1 MFDVHQSQ
9 MNWGGFQSLSHLW
22 LLSLLAPLVL
32 FYFLK
37 LKRPRAE
44 IPSLVLWRQV
54 LQDHRVNSP
63 FQKFKRNL
71 LLLLQI
77 LLLLF
82 LILAA
87 LQPFWRGGP
96 GKNRRLPVLVDCS
109 ASMSALDKP
118 GGTSR
123 LAEAKRR
130 VREMIDGLAGGQEL
144 CLISFDSTPRKL
156 TGFTNNK
163 RLLRDALDQ
172 IEVADVASDLEQAL
186 RLVQALGRSEPFD
199 EVLLFSDGNFPPR
212 VNFDLSFK
220 LNYQRLSPAGP
231 NLGIT
236 ALSAQRAVT
245 GGWDVFVQIEGSAD
259 AEGNASVE
267 LFQDGNRIANER
279 ITVARGRVQRMVFQ
293 TKGER
298 AAALRVQLTP
308 EGFDSLAADN
318 TAYLDLPESRPLR
331 VFVPKSLFSYRRAL
345 QGLQGIQLFPQ
356 ETGDETSGAFDL
368 MMSDRAQD
376 LDVAAR
382 TRLSVGFIPPDLQ
395 RFIELGTNG
404 SAVVD
409 WRRDAPVLQHV
420 QLADLVVLEQ
430 PRFAA
435 NAGEGDLENLG
446 YEVLIHGQ
454 HGPLLV
460 RKKDADALRF
470 ALLFHTDR
478 STLPYRVGFPIFV
491 ANVVQAALEQAGLAE
506 ALANRTGVLPP
517 LTLAPRGHYQ
527 IQTPAQST
535 EPATADD
542 HGIISGVAAPRAGYY
557 SITENGAQRRRVGA
571 CLLSASETTLAGVA
585 QIEFNERLQVAAAAT
600 VVKTDWPLWPPL
612 LLGALGVLLV
622 EWWFFQKKPG
632 GWK

>member
-1 MFDVHQSQ
+1 MFEIFQFQ

-22 LLSLLAPLVL
+22 LLTLLAPLVL
-32 FYFLK
+32 LYFLK

-44 IPSLVLWRQV
+44 IPSLVLWRQA

-63 FQKFKRNL
+63 FQRFKRNL
-71 LLLLQI
+71 LLLLQ
-77 LLLLF
+77 LLLLLI

-96 GKNRRLPVLVDCS
+96 GKSRRLPVLVDCS
-109 ASMSALDKP
+109 ASMGALDKP
-118 GGTSR
+118 GGISR

-130 VREMIDGLAGGQEL
+130 VREMIDGLAPAQEL
-144 CLISFDSTPRKL
+144 CLISFDNTPRKL

-172 IEVADVASDLEQAL
+172 IEIADVPSDLEQAL

-236 ALSAQRAVT
+236 ALSAQRAVA

-267 LFQDGNRIANER
+267 LFQDDQSIARER
-279 ITVARGRVQRMVFQ
+279 VTIARGRAQRMVFQ
-293 TKGER
+293 VKGSR
-298 AAALRVQLTP
+298 AASLRATLTP
-308 EGFDSLAADN
+308 DGFDSLATDN
-318 TAYLDLPESRPLR
+318 TAYLELPESRPLR
-331 VFVPKSLFSYRRAL
+331 VFVPKSLVSYRLAL
-345 QGLQGIQLFPQ
+345 QGIQGIQLFPQ
-356 ETGDETSGAFDL
+356 ETGDEASGAFDL
-368 MMSDRAQD
+368 VISDRPQD
-376 LDVAAR
+376 MELAAR
-382 TRLSVGFIPPDLQ
+382 TRLSVGFIPTDLQ
-395 RFIELGTNG
+395 SLVEVGTNG

-430 PRFAA
+430 PHFTE
-435 NAGEGDLENLG
+435 NAGEANLENLG

-454 HGPLLV
+454 RGPLLV
-460 RKKDADALRF
+460 RKQEADELRF
-470 ALLFHTDR
+470 AFLFHSDR

-491 ANVVQAALEQAGLAE
+491 ANVVQAALAQAGLAD
-506 ALANRTGVLPP
+506 ALAGRTGVLPP
-517 LTLAPRGHYQ
+517 LTLAPRVRYQ
-527 IQTPAQST
+527 IQTPDQTT
-535 EPATADD
+535 ETAIADD
-542 HGIISGVAAPRAGYY
+542 HGLVSGVAASRAGYY
-557 SITENGAQRRRVGA
+557 SFLENGAPRRRVGA
-571 CLLSASETTLAGVA
+571 SLISPSETSLAVA
-585 QIEFNERLQVAAAAT
+585 EQILFNEQLQVAAAA
-600 VVKTDWPLWPPL
+600 VVKTDWPLWPAL
-612 LLGALGVLLV
+612 LLAALGVMLV

>member
-1 MFDVHQSQ
+1 
-9 MNWGGFQSLSHLW
+9 MNWGGFQALSHLW

-54 LQDHRVNSP
+54 LQDQRVNSP
-63 FQKFKRNL
+63 FQRFKRNL

-82 LILAA
+82 LVCAA

-96 GKNRRLPVLVDCS
+96 GKNRRVPVLVDCS
-109 ASMSALDKP
+109 ASMGALDKP
-118 GGTSR
+118 GGISR

-130 VREMIDGLAGGQEL
+130 VRAMVDGLASGQEL
-144 CLISFDSTPRKL
+144 CLIAFDNTPRKL

-172 IEVADVASDLEQAL
+172 IEVADVPSDLEQAL
-186 RLVQALGRSEPFD
+186 RLAQALGRSEPFD

-236 ALSAQRAVT
+236 ALSAQRAAT

-259 AEGNASVE
+259 AGGNAAVE
-267 LFQDGNRIANER
+267 LFQDGNSIANER
-279 ITVARGRVQRMVFQ
+279 VTVDRGHAQRMVFQ
-293 TKGER
+293 TKGDH
-298 AAALRVQLTP
+298 ATSLRVQLTP
-308 EGFDSLAADN
+308 DGFDSLAADN

-331 VFVPKSLFSYRRAL
+331 VFVPKSLFSYRLAL
-345 QGLQGIQLFPQ
+345 RGMQGIQLFPQ
-356 ETGDETSGAFDL
+356 ETVDEAGGAFDL
-368 MMSDRAQD
+368 VMSDRPQD
-376 LDVAAR
+376 QAIASG
-382 TRLSVGFIPPDLQ
+382 TRLSVGLIPPELQ
-395 RFIELGTNG
+395 RFVELGTNG

-420 QLADLVVLEQ
+420 QLADLVVLDQ

-454 HGPLLV
+454 RGPLLV
-460 RKKDADALRF
+460 QIKDSEATRF

-491 ANVVQAALEQAGLAE
+491 ANIVQAALEQAGLAE
-506 ALANRTGVLPP
+506 ALAGRTGVLPP
-517 LTLAPRGHYQ
+517 MTLSPNGRYQ
-527 IQTPAQST
+527 VQTPRQT
-535 EPATADD
+535 PEPVTADAR
-542 HGIISGVAAPRAGYY
+542 GIVSGVAAPRVGYY
-557 SITENGAQRRRVGA
+557 SFLENGVPRRRVGVS
-571 CLLSASETTLAGVA
+571 LLSPSETGLAGVA
-585 QIEFNERLQVAAAAT
+585 QIEFNERLQVAAAT
-600 VVKTDWPLWPPL
+600 EVVKTDRPLWPVL
-612 LLGALGVLLV
+612 LLAALGVMLV

>member
-1 MFDVHQSQ
+1 
-9 MNWGGFQSLSHLW
+9 MNWGGFQTLSHLW
-22 LLSLLAPLVL
+22 LLSLLAPLAL

-63 FQKFKRNL
+63 FQRFKRNL

-82 LILAA
+82 LVAAA

-109 ASMSALDKP
+109 ASMGALDKP
-118 GGTSR
+118 GGVSR

-130 VREMIDGLAGGQEL
+130 VRQMIDGLAADQEL
-144 CLISFDSTPRKL
+144 CLIAFDKTPRKL

-172 IEVADVASDLEQAL
+172 IEVADVVSDLEQAL
-186 RLVQALGRSEPFD
+186 RLAQALGRSEPFD

-220 LNYQRLSPAGP
+220 LNYQRLPPAGP

-236 ALSAQRAVT
+236 ALSAQRAAT

-259 AEGNASVE
+259 AEGNAAVE
-267 LFQDGNRIANER
+267 LFQDGNSVATER
-279 ITVARGRVQRMVFQ
+279 VTVARGHAQRMVFQ
-293 TKGER
+293 TKGDH
-298 AAALRVQLTP
+298 ATSLRVQLTP
-308 EGFDSLAADN
+308 DDFDSLAADN

-331 VFVPKSLFSYRRAL
+331 VFVPKSLSSYRLAL
-345 QGLQGIQLFPQ
+345 RGIQGIQLFPQ
-356 ETGDETSGAFDL
+356 ETGDEAGGAFDL
-368 MMSDRAQD
+368 VISDRPQD
-376 LDVAAR
+376 QELASR
-382 TRLSVGFIPPDLQ
+382 TRLSVGVIPPELQ
-395 RFIELGTNG
+395 RFVEPGTNG

-409 WRRDAPVLQHV
+409 WRRDASVLQHV
-420 QLADLVVLEQ
+420 QLADLVVLDQ

-446 YEVLIHGQ
+446 YEVLINGQ

-460 RKKDADALRF
+460 RKQDADALRF
-470 ALLFHTDR
+470 ALLFHSDR

-491 ANVVQAALEQAGLAE
+491 ANIVQAALEQAGLAE
-506 ALANRTGVLPP
+506 ALAYRTGVLPP
-517 LTLAPRGHYQ
+517 LTLAPNGRYQ
-527 IQTPAQST
+527 VQTPRQTLEA
-535 EPATADD
+535 ATADE
-542 HGIISGVAAPRAGYY
+542 HGILSGVAAPRVGYY
-557 SITENGAQRRRVGA
+557 SILENGAQRRHLGV
-571 CLLSASETTLAGVA
+571 CLLSPGETGLAGVA
-585 QIEFNERLQVAAAAT
+585 QIEFNEQLQVAAAAE
-600 VVKTDWPLWPPL
+600 VVKTDRPLWPAL
-612 LLGALGVLLV
+612 LLAALGVMLV

>member
-1 MFDVHQSQ
+1 

-22 LLSLLAPLVL
+22 LLTLLAPLVL

-63 FQKFKRNL
+63 FQRFKRNL

-96 GKNRRLPVLVDCS
+96 GKNRRLPVLVDGS
-109 ASMSALDKP
+109 ASMGALDKP
-118 GGTSR
+118 GGASR

-130 VREMIDGLAGGQEL
+130 VREMIDGLASDQEL
-144 CLISFDSTPRKL
+144 CLISFDNTPRKL

-186 RLVQALGRSEPFD
+186 RLVQALGRSESFD

-236 ALSAQRAVT
+236 ALSAQRAVK

-267 LFQDGNRIANER
+267 LFEGGNSIANER
-279 ITVARGRVQRMVFQ
+279 VTIARGRAQRMMFQ
-293 TKGER
+293 TKGDH
-298 AAALRVQLTP
+298 ATSLRIQLAP
-308 EGFDSLAADN
+308 DGFDSLTADN
-318 TAYLDLPESRPLR
+318 TAFLDLPESRPLR
-331 VFVPKSLFSYRRAL
+331 VFVPKSLVSYRLAL
-345 QGLQGIQLFPQ
+345 QGVQGLQLFPQ
-356 ETGDETSGAFDL
+356 ATGDEASGAFDL
-368 MMSDRAQD
+368 VMSDRPQD
-376 LDVAAR
+376 MDIAAR

-395 RFIELGTNG
+395 RSIEIGTNG

-420 QLADLVVLEQ
+420 QLADLVVLDQ

-454 HGPLLV
+454 RGPLLV
-460 RKKDADALRF
+460 RKQDSDALRF

-491 ANVVQAALEQAGLAE
+491 ANIVQAALEQAGLAE
-506 ALANRTGVLPP
+506 ALACRTGVLPP
-517 LTLAPRGHYQ
+517 LVLAPQGRYQ
-527 IQTPAQST
+527 IQTPEQT
-535 EPATADD
+535 VEPVTADD
-542 HGIISGVAAPRAGYY
+542 RGIVSGVAAPHAGYY
-557 SITENGAQRRRVGA
+557 TILENGAQRRRLGV
-571 CLLSASETTLAGVA
+571 CLLSPNETMLAGA
-585 QIEFNERLQVAAAAT
+585 GQIEFNEQLQVAAAAA
-600 VVKTDWPLWPPL
+600 VMKTDWPLWPPL
-612 LLGALGVLLV
+612 LLGALGVMLV

>member
-1 MFDVHQSQ
+1 
-9 MNWGGFQSLSHLW
+9 MNWGGFQALSHLW

-63 FQKFKRNL
+63 FQRFKRNL

-77 LLLLF
+77 LLLL
-82 LILAA
+82 LLVLAA
-87 LQPFWRGGP
+87 LRPFWRGGP
-96 GKNRRLPVLVDCS
+96 GQHRRLPVLVDCS
-109 ASMSALDKP
+109 ASMGALDKP
-118 GGTSR
+118 GGVSR
-123 LAEAKRR
+123 LAEAKHR
-130 VREMIDGLAGGQEL
+130 VREMIDGMASGQEL
-144 CLISFDSTPRKL
+144 CLIAFANTPWKL

-172 IEVADVASDLEQAL
+172 LEVADVASDLEPAL
-186 RLVQALGRSEPFD
+186 RLAQALGRSEPFD
-199 EVLLFSDGNFPPR
+199 EALLFSDGNFPPR

-220 LNYQRLSPAGP
+220 LNFQRLTPAGP

-236 ALSAQRAVT
+236 ALGAQRAAG
-245 GGWDVFVQIEGSAD
+245 GGWDVFVQVEGSAD

-267 LFQDGNRIANER
+267 LFQDGNRIASER
-279 ITVARGRVQRMVFQ
+279 ITIARGHAQRMVFQ
-293 TKGER
+293 TQTEHASSLR
-298 AAALRVQLTP
+298 AQLTP
-308 EGFDSLAADN
+308 DGFDSLAADN
-318 TAYLDLPESRPLR
+318 AAYLDLPESRPLR
-331 VFVPKSLFSYRRAL
+331 VFVPKSLGSYRHAL
-345 QGLQGIQLFPQ
+345 QGMPGLDLFPQ
-356 ETGDETSGAFDL
+356 ATGDEASGGFDL
-368 MMSDRAQD
+368 VISDRPQD
-376 LDVAAR
+376 LDLTAR
-382 TRLSVGFIPPDLQ
+382 TRVSVGFIPPDLQ
-395 RFIELGTNG
+395 RFIEPGTNG
-404 SAVVD
+404 STVVD

-420 QLADLVVLEQ
+420 QLADLVVLDQ

-435 NAGEGDLENLG
+435 HASEGDLENLG

-454 HGPLLV
+454 HGPLLA

-478 STLPYRVGFPIFV
+478 STLPYRVGFPILV
-491 ANVVQAALEQAGLAE
+491 ENLVQAALEQAGLAE
-506 ALANRTGVLPP
+506 ALAGRTGVLPP
-517 LTLAPRGHYQ
+517 LTLAPHGRYQ
-527 IQTPAQST
+527 VQTPGQTIEAV
-535 EPATADD
+535 TADD
-542 HGIISGVAAPRAGYY
+542 HGIVSGVAAPQAGYY
-557 SITENGAQRRRVGA
+557 SVLENGAQRRRVGVA
-571 CLLSASETTLAGVA
+571 LLSPSETTLAGVA
-585 QIEFNERLQVAAAAT
+585 QIEFNERLQVAAAAS

>member
-1 MFDVHQSQ
+1 
-9 MNWGGFQSLSHLW
+9 MNWGGFQALSHLW
-22 LLSLLAPLVL
+22 LLTLLAPLVL

-96 GKNRRLPVLVDCS
+96 AKNRRLPVLVDCS
-109 ASMSALDKP
+109 ASMGALDKP
-118 GGTSR
+118 DGVSR

-130 VREMIDGLAGGQEL
+130 VREMIDGLASDEEL
-144 CLISFDSTPRKL
+144 CLISFDNTPRKL

-172 IEVADVASDLEQAL
+172 IGVADVASDLEQAL

-220 LNYQRLSPAGP
+220 LNYQRLAPAGP

-236 ALSAQRAVT
+236 ALSAQRAVA
-245 GGWDVFVQIEGSAD
+245 GGWDVFVQIEGSAE
-259 AEGNASVE
+259 AEGNTAVE
-267 LFQDGNRIANER
+267 LFEDGNSIANER
-279 ITVARGRVQRMVFQ
+279 ITVARGRAQRMVFQ
-293 TKGER
+293 TKGDH
-298 AAALRVQLTP
+298 AASLRVQLTP
-308 EGFDSLAADN
+308 DGFDSLASDN
-318 TAYLDLPESRPLR
+318 TAYLDLPVSRPLR
-331 VFVPKSLFSYRRAL
+331 VFVPKSLVSYRLAL
-345 QGLQGIQLFPQ
+345 QGVPGIQLFPQ
-356 ETGDETSGAFDL
+356 ATGDETSGAFDL
-368 MMSDRAQD
+368 VMSDRPQD
-376 LDVAAR
+376 MEITAR

-395 RFIELGTNG
+395 RFIEIGTNG
-404 SAVVD
+404 STVVD

-420 QLADLVVLEQ
+420 QLADLVVLDQ

-435 NAGEGDLENLG
+435 NAGEGDLENLN

-454 HGPLLV
+454 RGPLLV
-460 RKKDADALRF
+460 RKQDSDALRF
-470 ALLFHTDR
+470 ALLFHTDH

-491 ANVVQAALEQAGLAE
+491 ANIVQAALDHAGLAE
-506 ALANRTGVLPP
+506 ALAYRTGVLPP
-517 LTLAPRGHYQ
+517 LALTPHGRYQ
-527 IQTPAQST
+527 IQTPEQTT
-535 EPATADD
+535 EPVMADD
-542 HGIISGVAAPRAGYY
+542 HGMVSGVAAPRAGYY
-557 SITENGAQRRRVGA
+557 SILENGAQRRRVGA
-571 CLLSASETTLAGVA
+571 CLLSPSETALAGVA
-585 QIEFNERLQVAAAAT
+585 QIEFNERLQVAAAAA
-600 VVKTDWPLWPPL
+600 VLKTDRPFWPTL
-612 LLGALGVLLV
+612 LLGALGVMVV

>member
-1 MFDVHQSQ
+1 

-82 LILAA
+82 LVLAA
-87 LQPFWRGGP
+87 MQPFWRGGP

-109 ASMSALDKP
+109 ASMGALDKP
-118 GGTSR
+118 GGVSR
-123 LAEAKRR
+123 LAESKRR
-130 VREMIDGLAGGQEL
+130 VREMIDGLASDQEL
-144 CLISFDSTPRKL
+144 CLISFDNTPRKL

-163 RLLRDALDQ
+163 RLLRDSLDQ
-172 IEVADVASDLEQAL
+172 IEVADVPSDLEQAL
-186 RLVQALGRSEPFD
+186 RLVQALGRSEPFN

-245 GGWDVFVQIEGSAD
+245 GGWDVFVQIEGSTD
-259 AEGNASVE
+259 TEGNASVE
-267 LFQDGNRIANER
+267 LFQDGNSIANER
-279 ITVARGRVQRMVFQ
+279 LTVARGRAQRMVFQ
-293 TKGER
+293 VKGDH
-298 AAALRVQLTP
+298 ASSLRIQLTP
-308 EGFDSLAADN
+308 DGFDSLASDN
-318 TAYLDLPESRPLR
+318 SAFLDLPESRPLR
-331 VFVPKSLFSYRRAL
+331 VFVPKSLVTYRRAL
-345 QGLQGIQLFPQ
+345 QGIQGIQLFPQ
-356 ETGDETSGAFDL
+356 ETSDEASGAFDL
-368 MMSDRAQD
+368 VMSDRPQD
-376 LDVAAR
+376 MEIAAR
-382 TRLSVGFIPPDLQ
+382 TRLSVGFIPSDLQ

-409 WRRDAPVLQHV
+409 WHRDAPVLQHV
-420 QLADLVVLEQ
+420 QLADLMVLDQ

-435 NAGEGDLENLG
+435 GASEGDLENAG
-446 YEVLIHGQ
+446 YEVLIYGQ
-454 HGPLLV
+454 HGPLML
-460 RKKDADALRF
+460 RKQDSDALRF
-470 ALLFHTDR
+470 AVLFHTDR

-491 ANVVQAALEQAGLAE
+491 ENVVQAALEQAGLAE

-517 LTLAPRGHYQ
+517 LTLAPGGRYQ
-527 IQTPAQST
+527 IQIPGQSI

-542 HGIISGVAAPRAGYY
+542 HGIISGVAAPRVGYY
-557 SITENGAQRRRVGA
+557 SIVENGAQRRRVGA
-571 CLLSASETTLAGVA
+571 ALLSPSETSLAGVA
-585 QIEFNERLQVAAAAT
+585 QIEFNEQLQVAAASA
-600 VVKTDWPLWPPL
+600 VVKTDWPLWPTL
-612 LLGALGVLLV
+612 LMVALGVMLV

>member
-1 MFDVHQSQ
+1 
-9 MNWGGFQSLSHLW
+9 MNWGGFQALSHLW

-54 LQDHRVNSP
+54 LQDQRVNSP
-63 FQKFKRNL
+63 FQRFKRNL

-82 LILAA
+82 LVCAA

-96 GKNRRLPVLVDCS
+96 GKNRRVPVLVDCS
-109 ASMSALDKP
+109 ASMGALDKP
-118 GGTSR
+118 GGISR

-130 VREMIDGLAGGQEL
+130 VRAMVDGLASGQEL
-144 CLISFDSTPRKL
+144 CLIAFDNTPRKL

-172 IEVADVASDLEQAL
+172 IEVADVPSDLEQAL
-186 RLVQALGRSEPFD
+186 RLAQALGRSEPFD

-236 ALSAQRAVT
+236 ALSAQRAAT

-259 AEGNASVE
+259 AGGNAAVE
-267 LFQDGNRIANER
+267 LFQDGNSIANER
-279 ITVARGRVQRMVFQ
+279 VTVDRGHAQRMVFQ
-293 TKGER
+293 TKGDH
-298 AAALRVQLTP
+298 ATSLRVQLTP
-308 EGFDSLAADN
+308 DGFDSLAADN

-331 VFVPKSLFSYRRAL
+331 VFVPKSLFSYRLAL
-345 QGLQGIQLFPQ
+345 RGMQGIQLFPQ
-356 ETGDETSGAFDL
+356 KTVDEAGGAFDL
-368 MMSDRAQD
+368 VMSDRPQD
-376 LDVAAR
+376 QAIASG
-382 TRLSVGFIPPDLQ
+382 TRLSVGLIPPELQ
-395 RFIELGTNG
+395 RFVELGTNG

-409 WRRDAPVLQHV
+409 WHRDAPVLQHV
-420 QLADLVVLEQ
+420 QLADLVVLDQ

-454 HGPLLV
+454 RGPLLV
-460 RKKDADALRF
+460 QKKDSEATRF

-491 ANVVQAALEQAGLAE
+491 ANIVQAALEQAGLAE
-506 ALANRTGVLPP
+506 ALAGRTGVLPP
-517 LTLAPRGHYQ
+517 MTLSPNGRYQ
-527 IQTPAQST
+527 VQTPRQT
-535 EPATADD
+535 PEPVTADAR
-542 HGIISGVAAPRAGYY
+542 GIVSGVAAPRVGYY
-557 SITENGAQRRRVGA
+557 SFLENGVPRRRVGVS
-571 CLLSASETTLAGVA
+571 LLSPSETGLAGVA
-585 QIEFNERLQVAAAAT
+585 QIEFNERLQVAAAT
-600 VVKTDWPLWPPL
+600 EVVKTDRPLWPVL
-612 LLGALGVLLV
+612 LLAALGVMLV

>member
-1 MFDVHQSQ
+1 
-9 MNWGGFQSLSHLW
+9 MNWGGFEALSQLW
-22 LLSLLAPLVL
+22 LLSLLVPLVL

-63 FQKFKRNL
+63 FQRFKRNL

-77 LLLLF
+77 LLLL
-82 LILAA
+82 LLVLAA
-87 LQPFWRGGP
+87 LRPYWRGGP
-96 GKNRRLPVLVDCS
+96 GRNRRLPVLVDCS
-109 ASMSALDKP
+109 ASMGALDKP
-118 GGTSR
+118 GGASR

-130 VREMIDGLAGGQEL
+130 VREMIDGLTSGQEL
-144 CLISFDSTPRKL
+144 CLVSFDTTPRKL

-163 RLLRDALDQ
+163 RLLRDALDR

-267 LFQDGNRIANER
+267 LFQDGNSIANER
-279 ITVARGRVQRMVFQ
+279 ITVTRGRAQRMVFQ
-293 TKGER
+293 TAGDHAASLR
-298 AAALRVQLTP
+298 AQLTP
-308 EGFDSLAADN
+308 DGFDSLAADN
-318 TAYLDLPESRPLR
+318 AAYLDLPESRPLR

-345 QGLQGIQLFPQ
+345 EGIQGIQLFPQ
-356 ETGDETSGAFDL
+356 DTSDEAGGAFDL
-368 MMSDRAQD
+368 VISDRPQD
-376 LDVAAR
+376 LDIAAR
-382 TRLSVGFIPPDLQ
+382 TRLSVGLIPPELQ
-395 RFIELGTNG
+395 RFIESGTNG

-420 QLADLVVLEQ
+420 QLADLVVLDQ

-435 NAGEGDLENLG
+435 NAGEADLENLG

-454 HGPLLV
+454 RGPLLV
-460 RKKDADALRF
+460 RKQNSDTSRF

-491 ANVVQAALEQAGLAE
+491 ANIVQAALEQAGLAE
-506 ALANRTGVLPP
+506 ALACRTGVLPP
-517 LTLAPRGHYQ
+517 LTLAPQGRYQ
-527 IQTPAQST
+527 VQTPGQT
-535 EPATADD
+535 IEPVTADD
-542 HGIISGVAAPRAGYY
+542 HGLVSGVAAPRVGYY
-557 SITENGAQRRRVGA
+557 SILENGAIRRRVGVG
-571 CLLSASETTLAGVA
+571 LLSPSETTLAGVG
-585 QIEFNERLQVAAAAT
+585 QIEFNERLEVAAAGA
-600 VVKTDWPLWPPL
+600 VVKTDWPLWPAL
-612 LLGALGVLLV
+612 LLGALGLMLV

>member
-1 MFDVHQSQ
+1 

-22 LLSLLAPLVL
+22 LASLLAPLVL

-44 IPSLVLWRQV
+44 VPSLVLWRQV
-54 LQDHRVNSP
+54 LQDQRVNSP
-63 FQKFKRNL
+63 FQKFKRNI

-87 LQPFWRGGP
+87 LQPYWRGGP
-96 GKNRRLPVLVDCS
+96 GKQRRLPVLVDCS
-109 ASMSALDKP
+109 ASMGALDQP
-118 GGTSR
+118 TGVSR
-123 LAEAKRR
+123 LEAAKRR
-130 VREMIDGLAGGQEL
+130 IREMINGLASDQEL
-144 CLISFDSTPRKL
+144 CLISFDNTARKR

-172 IEVADVASDLEQAL
+172 IKVADVASDLEQAL

-199 EVLLFSDGNFPPR
+199 EVMLFSDGNLPPR

-236 ALSAQRAVT
+236 ALSAQRAVA
-245 GGWDVFVQIEGSAD
+245 GGWEVFVQIEGSAD

-267 LFQDGNRIANER
+267 LVQDDKPAANER
-279 ITVARGRVQRMVFQ
+279 ITVARGRAQRMVFQ
-293 TKGER
+293 INGAR
-298 AAALRVQLTP
+298 AASLRVQLTP
-308 EGFDSLAADN
+308 DGFDSLVSDN

-331 VFVPKSLFSYRRAL
+331 VFVPKSMASYRLAL
-345 QGLQGIQLFPQ
+345 QGLGGLQLFPQ
-356 ETGDETSGAFDL
+356 ETDDTATGGFDL
-368 MMSDRAQD
+368 VMSDRPQD
-376 LDVAAR
+376 LDLPAR

-395 RFIELGTNG
+395 RVVELGTNG

-420 QLADLVVLEQ
+420 QLADVVMLDQ

-435 NAGEGDLENLG
+435 NSGEAELENLG

-454 HGPLLV
+454 RGPLLV
-460 RKKDADALRF
+460 RKREPETLRF
-470 ALLFHTDR
+470 ALLVHTDR

-491 ANVVQAALEQAGLAE
+491 ANVVQAALEQVGLAE
-506 ALANRTGVLPP
+506 AAANQTGVLPP
-517 LTLAPRGHYQ
+517 LTLAANHSYEIRKPEQDSEQVKADERGKV
-527 IQTPAQST
+527 
-535 EPATADD
+535 
-542 HGIISGVAAPRAGYY
+542 SGVSASRVGYY
-557 SITENGAQRRRVGA
+557 SILENGAARGRVGVA
-571 CLLSASETTLAGVA
+571 LLSPRETALAGVD
-585 QIEFNERLQVAAAAT
+585 QLQFNERLQVAAAAM
-600 VVKTDWPLWPPL
+600 VKIDWPLWPPL
-612 LLGALGVLLV
+612 LLAALGVLLI
-622 EWWFFQKKPG
+622 EWWFFQRKPG
-632 GWK
+632 GWR